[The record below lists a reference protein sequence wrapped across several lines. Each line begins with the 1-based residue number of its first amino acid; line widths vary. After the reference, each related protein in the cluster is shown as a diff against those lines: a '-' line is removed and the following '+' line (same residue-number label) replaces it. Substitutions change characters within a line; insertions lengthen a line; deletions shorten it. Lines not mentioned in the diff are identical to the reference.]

1 MINVLLFLIL
11 FAILFP
17 RSLKFL
23 LALIFIGGVML
34 LGEVHANEAAHKIIP
49 RNWAPCASLNTS
61 RKRMRSLPPDEP
73 EPVSVENDVER
84 LIEDS
89 RYTLELLIK
98 ENKKCAIPS
107 H

>member
-34 LGEVHANEAAHKIIP
+34 LGEVHANEAAHKIG
-49 RNWAPCASLNTS
+49 RHVQASTRRGNGCARCLRTS
-61 RKRMRSLPPDEP
+61 RSRFPSRM
-73 EPVSVENDVER
+73 
-84 LIEDS
+84 
-89 RYTLELLIK
+89 TLRD
-98 ENKKCAIPS
+98 
-107 H
+107 

>member
-49 RNWAPCASLNTS
+49 GKLGAMCKPQHVAETDALVASGRAGAGFRPQPKAPKMALS
-61 RKRMRSLPPDEP
+61 KP
-73 EPVSVENDVER
+73 
-84 LIEDS
+84 
-89 RYTLELLIK
+89 
-98 ENKKCAIPS
+98 
-107 H
+107 

>member
-1 MINVLLFLIL
+1 
-11 FAILFP
+11 
-17 RSLKFL
+17 
-23 LALIFIGGVML
+23 
-34 LGEVHANEAAHKIIP
+34 
-49 RNWAPCASLNTS
+49 
-61 RKRMRSLPPDEP
+61 MRSLPPDEP

-98 ENKKCAIPS
+98 ENKKCATPS